1 MKSLFELAVG
11 SIQGRE
17 HLRLAKNN
25 QDAYHTLSNEQYTI
39 AVVCDG
45 CSSGQHS
52 EVGAQIGARLLVDR
66 LAQALSKQL
75 TTENQTIP
83 QAILEQV
90 RQDLLSQIESL
101 IEAMGGNWLQ
111 TLKDYFLFTIVGVV
125 ITASDLLV
133 FSLGDGAI
141 FINGRELELGSWTNN
156 APPYLAYG
164 LSCGVPHQDY
174 LFQVHSL
181 PPFEEVESILI
192 GTDGVGYLIKAAK
205 QKLPGKQEL
214 VGSIEQFWQQ
224 DRYFTNPDQVR
235 RRLSLINREVTK
247 FDSQIQQLDGR
258 HKPLGFPQGTRP
270 HKQVGLLADD
280 TTLVVLRRKCECP
293 SGTLRDRSF

>member
-17 HLRLAKNN
+17 HLRLTKNN
-25 QDAYHTLSNEQYTI
+25 QDAYHTLSNEQFTI

-45 CSSGQHS
+45 CSSGLHS

-66 LAQALSKQL
+66 LAKALSSQSIQ
-75 TTENQTIP
+75 ENQSIP
-83 QAILEQV
+83 RELLEQV
-90 RQDLLSQIESL
+90 HQDLLSEIKSS

-111 TLKDYFLFTIVGVV
+111 TLKDYFLFTIIGVV
-125 ITASDLLV
+125 ITSTDLLV
-133 FSLGDGAI
+133 FSLGDGVI
-141 FINGRELELGSWTNN
+141 VINGRELDLGCWTNN

-164 LSCGVPHQDY
+164 LSCEVPRQDL

-181 PPFEEVESILI
+181 PPLEEVESILI
-192 GTDGVGYLIKAAK
+192 GTDGVRDLIKAA
-205 QKLPGKQEL
+205 QQQLPGKQEL
-214 VGSIEQFWQQ
+214 VGSIDQFWRQ

-247 FDSQIQQLDGR
+247 FDSQKQQLD
-258 HKPLGFPQGTRP
+258 
-270 HKQVGLLADD
+270 KQVGLLSDD
-280 TTLVVLRRKCECP
+280 TTLVVLRR
-293 SGTLRDRSF
+293 RRSF